1 MVLLLGGKLS
11 LVFEIDGS
19 DVATVY
25 YGSTSLEEILDTA
38 QRLAE
43 ELSDEDI
50 SQISMRFAVDEPSE
64 EEAVS
69 GELYL

>member
-1 MVLLLGGKLS
+1 MVLVFGGTLS

-19 DVATVY
+19 DMAALS

-43 ELSDEDI
+43 ELSDGDI
-50 SQISMRFAVDEPSE
+50 SQVSLRFAVEEPSE